1 MKGAYP
7 DKPAFLAA
15 VADGSIPAVYREL
28 TYRRPSQYYAA
39 LRQKYSF
46 ILESVRGSV
55 NTARYSFVGFDP
67 YMTVKAKGSLVEV
80 QKDGK
85 RSLSS
90 KDPLTK
96 LRELIGGYKQ
106 RASDDLPPFQGGGV
120 GLLSYDLVRCIED
133 IPNAAIND
141 LDIPLL
147 HFFMIDRLIAVDHIR
162 EKAWLIA
169 CPGIRQDGP
178 VFNDAKIDWSHEY
191 DATVDFLDKMSSFL
205 EDKLSSTAP
214 EGIMESAIPPA
225 ATSQREIEIVHELK
239 KERYMDMVRRTL
251 AYIGAGDIFQAN
263 LSQRLSARIGDTDPW
278 QIYTLLSRVNPS
290 PFACFLDFGDYQI
303 VSSSPERLVRVK
315 AETDGSLVVDTRP
328 IAGTRPRGKDFGEDE
343 ALRSAL
349 LLNEKERAEHIM
361 LIDLER
367 NDLGR
372 VCRYGTV
379 SVDELMITEDY
390 SHVIHI
396 VSNVMGVLNSGKD
409 CIDVIRAVFPGGT
422 ITGVPKVRCMQIID
436 ELEPVAR
443 GPYTGSVGY
452 IGFGRNMDI
461 NIIIRS
467 FVVKDGCAYVQA
479 GAGIVADSD
488 PEREYYETLSKAE
501 ALIKTLKILY
511 CGGSL

>member
-1 MKGAYP
+1 MRNVYP
-7 DKPAFLAA
+7 DNFAFLAA
-15 VADGSIPAVYREL
+15 VKDGSIPAIYREL
-28 TYRRPSQYYAA
+28 TYRPPSLYYSA
-39 LRQKYSF
+39 LRQKNSF
-46 ILESVRGSV
+46 LLESVRGSV
-55 NTARYSFVGFDP
+55 NTARYSFIGFDP
-67 YMTVKAKGSLVEV
+67 YMIVKAKGTLVEV

-96 LRELIGGYKQ
+96 LKELLDGYKQ
-106 RASDDLPPFQGGGV
+106 RRTDDLPPFQGGAV

-133 IPNAAIND
+133 IPNKAVDD

-147 HFFMIDRLIAVDHIR
+147 HFFMIDRLIAVDHLR
-162 EKAWLIA
+162 EMAWLIV

-178 VFNDAKIDWSHEY
+178 VFNASKIDWSREY
-191 DATVDFLDKMSSFL
+191 DATIDFIDKTSSSL
-205 EDKLSSTAP
+205 ENKLS
-214 EGIMESAIPPA
+214 A
-225 ATSQREIEIVHELK
+225 ATPDSIIQSITPIHGTIEIVHEIK
-239 KERYMDMVRRTL
+239 KERYMDMVRRAL
-251 AYIGAGDIFQAN
+251 DYIGAGDIFQAN
-263 LSQRLSARIGDTDPW
+263 LSQRLSAYIGDIDPW
-278 QIYTLLSRVNPS
+278 QIYSLLSRVNPS

-303 VSSSPERLVRVK
+303 VSSSPERLVRVR
-315 AETDGSLVVDTRP
+315 AEDDGSLVVDTRP
-328 IAGTRPRGKDFGEDE
+328 IAGTRPRGKDIHEDE
-343 ALRSAL
+343 TMRSDL

-379 SVDELMITEDY
+379 SVDELMVTEDY

-396 VSNVMGVLNSGKD
+396 VSNVRGVLNSDKD

-443 GPYTGSVGY
+443 GPYTGSIGY
-452 IGFGRNMDI
+452 IGFAQDMDI

-467 FVVKDGCAYVQA
+467 FVVKDGSVYVQA